1 MPDQTIEESK
11 QLEVSGG
18 DVSVKS
24 AVPRINRFFEA
35 VTKVEGSDL
44 HIKADAIP
52 RIRKGG
58 RLMQTNS
65 SAMKN
70 AEIESMVKEMLT
82 EEQWHDFSHRGSLD
96 IAYAITPVD
105 RFRVNIFRQRG
116 MVSLAAR
123 RINPKIPNFS
133 QLSLPPIFEKIAE
146 HEQGLVMLA
155 GITGSGKSTT
165 IAAML
170 EQVNQRRSCHIV
182 TIEDPIEYLYVD
194 KKAYINQRE
203 VGLDVE
209 SFSDAIRYLMR
220 EDPDVIL
227 IGEMRDKNTFQ
238 AAVQAAETGHMV
250 FSTIHA
256 SSAPGAITRLL
267 ELFPPD
273 MHTNIRQAIAT
284 NMKAIIFQKLVPSIK
299 SGLDRVPVVEVMLT
313 SPSVRKYILEGREN
327 ELGQVIRGERHA
339 GMIDFN
345 DMLAELVQSEFIASK
360 EAYLASPNPDEL
372 RMRMKGIKTST

>member
-1 MPDQTIEESK
+1 M
-11 QLEVSGG
+11 
-18 DVSVKS
+18 
-24 AVPRINRFFEA
+24 
-35 VTKVEGSDL
+35 EGSDL

-58 RLMQTNS
+58 KLMQTNS
-65 SAMKN
+65 PAMKN
-70 AEIESMVKEMLT
+70 SEIESMVREMLT
-82 EEQWHDFSHRGSLD
+82 DEQWHDFSHRGSLD

-133 QLSLPPIFEKIAE
+133 QLNLPPVFEKIAE

-170 EQVNQRRSCHIV
+170 EQINERRSCHIV

-194 KKAYINQRE
+194 KKAFINQRE

-284 NMKAIIFQKLVPSIK
+284 NMKAIVFQKLVPSIK
-299 SGLDRVPVVEVMLT
+299 SGMDRVPVVEVMLT
-313 SPSVRKYILEGREN
+313 SPSVRKYILDGREN
-327 ELGQVIRGERHA
+327 ELGQVIRAERHA

-345 DMLAELVQSEFIASK
+345 DMLAELVQNEFILSK
-360 EAYLASPNPDEL
+360 EAYVASPNPDEL
-372 RMRMKGIKTST
+372 RMRMKGIKTSV

>member
-1 MPDQTIEESK
+1 MPDQTIDESK

-65 SAMKN
+65 PAMKN
-70 AEIESMVKEMLT
+70 ADIESMVKEMLT

-133 QLSLPPIFEKIAE
+133 QLNLPPIFEKIAE

-284 NMKAIIFQKLVPSIK
+284 NMKAIIFQKLVPAIK

>member
-1 MPDQTIEESK
+1 MPDQTTDATKAVETNSG
-11 QLEVSGG
+11 EVA
-18 DVSVKS
+18 VKTS
-24 AVPRINRFFEA
+24 APRINRFFEA
-35 VTKVEGSDL
+35 VAKVEGSDL

-58 RLMQTNS
+58 KLMQTS
-65 SAMKN
+65 SPPMKN
-70 AEIESMVKEMLT
+70 SEIESMVQEMLSA
-82 EEQWHDFSHRGSLD
+82 EHWREFSQRGSLD
-96 IAYAITPVD
+96 VAYAISPVD

-133 QLSLPPIFEKIAE
+133 QLNLPPIFEKIAE
-146 HEQGLVMLA
+146 NEQGLVILA

-170 EQVNQRRSCHIV
+170 EQVNERRSCHIV

-209 SFSDAIRYLMR
+209 SFGDAIRFLMR

-227 IGEMRDKNTFQ
+227 IGEMRDRNTFQ

-273 MHTNIRQAIAT
+273 MHTNMRQAIAG
-284 NMKAIIFQKLVPSIK
+284 NIKAIVFQKLVPSIK
-299 SGLDRVPVVEVMLT
+299 SGMERVPVVEVMLT

-327 ELGQVIRGERHA
+327 ELGQVIRGERHS

-345 DMLAELVQSEFIASK
+345 DMLAELVQNEFVMSK
-360 EAYLASPNPDEL
+360 DAYAASPNPDEL
-372 RMRMKGIKTST
+372 RMRMKGIKTGT

>member
-1 MPDQTIEESK
+1 MPDQTTEESK

-65 SAMKN
+65 PAMKN
-70 AEIESMVKEMLT
+70 AEIESMVKEMLND
-82 EEQWHDFSHRGSLD
+82 EQWHDFSHRGSLD

-133 QLSLPPIFEKIAE
+133 QLNLPPIFEKIAE

>member
-1 MPDQTIEESK
+1 MPAQTTDESK
-11 QLEVSGG
+11 GLEVNGG
-18 DVSVKS
+18 EVAVKNS
-24 AVPRINRFFEA
+24 APRINRFFEA

-58 RLMQTNS
+58 KLMQTNS
-65 SAMKN
+65 PAMKN
-70 AEIESMVKEMLT
+70 SEIESMVREMLT
-82 EEQWHDFSHRGSLD
+82 DEQWHDFSHRGSLD

-133 QLSLPPIFEKIAE
+133 QLNLPPVFEKIAE

-170 EQVNQRRSCHIV
+170 EQINERRSCHIV

-194 KKAYINQRE
+194 KKAFINQRE

-284 NMKAIIFQKLVPSIK
+284 NMKAIVFQKLVPSIK
-299 SGLDRVPVVEVMLT
+299 SGMDRVPVVEVMLT
-313 SPSVRKYILEGREN
+313 SPSVRKYILDGREN
-327 ELGQVIRGERHA
+327 ELGQVIRAERHA

-345 DMLAELVQSEFIASK
+345 DMLAELVQNEFILSK
-360 EAYLASPNPDEL
+360 EAYVASPNPDEL
-372 RMRMKGIKTST
+372 RMRMKGIKTSV